1 LFSKYF
7 KLAKKEGL
15 VVVEMIECFPSNL
28 KDLNSNSS
36 TEKRKKEKER
46 EREREREKERKKER
60 SQGRCDTPL
69 LK

>member
-46 EREREREKERKKER
+46 EREREREGKKERKKSGEV
-60 SQGRCDTPL
+60 
-69 LK
+69 